1 MGENAVIKRV
11 VRKDGKEFKPGTG
24 IYVGNVTGTIRNPQ
38 KPESLAYIFNNF
50 GGCINVDLCE
60 DILNEKEI
68 IEKEIQRRLYVI
80 SHRLG
85 PESCKGDNYRKDE
98 LNKLLNF
105 IKTL

>member
-1 MGENAVIKRV
+1 MGESKIKRV
-11 VRKDGKEFKPGTG
+11 VRKDGKALNENGV
-24 IYVGNVTGTIRNPQ
+24 YVGIVKETIRNPQ
-38 KPESLAYIFNNF
+38 KPETHAYLFENVR
-50 GGCINVDLCE
+50 GCINVDLCRE
-60 DILNEKEI
+60 IENEKEV

-98 LNKLLNF
+98 LNRLLNF